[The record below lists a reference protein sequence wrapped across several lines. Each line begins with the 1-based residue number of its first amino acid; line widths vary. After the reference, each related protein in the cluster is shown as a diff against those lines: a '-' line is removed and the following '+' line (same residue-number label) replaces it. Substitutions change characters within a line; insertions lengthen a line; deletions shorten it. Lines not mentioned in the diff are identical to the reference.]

1 MKLPLLLRIVVGTAL
16 LIPLLLIVLH
26 GLRHGDE
33 RVPNSFDDCVAPPV
47 SDVQDGTP
55 ELAVQPGECR
65 SIEGRADISS
75 MHLWCAGVDGP
86 GQSAGS
92 RNKAAFRLPLEGRPK
107 ANAFTSF
114 EDFGDLAEKW
124 ENPREFRRVPGERML
139 WRIFRFRSQL
149 QFCEAGTYYEVR
161 RPIPVKKPFMF
172 VHTRMVPDFERE
184 RLALLIAL
192 ACVSAIIA
200 GVGLVL
206 NRLLAAEIVFDRHS
220 HKNSRLL
227 LSNGISAAFLLS
239 KTLAEA
245 QVQIG
250 EVLDINR
257 ATFSDEG
264 GDPIEIIEPWDLFRD
279 LKELYN
285 RPELTVETE
294 CPDWLKFEGWPKSF
308 LRALHNAIQNASNV
322 EDCDRIRLL
331 ARQERESWVAF
342 VIENNGQAVPEGIVK
357 RFNRRRAYPAPR
369 RAGRQRSGLR
379 IILRTARKHGGT
391 ATLENLAP
399 SDPHGMSVRLTLRL
413 PAEQPRGTPRARWM
427 RRMLQAVRRAS

>member
-1 MKLPLLLRIVVGTAL
+1 MNLPLLLRIVVGTVL
-16 LIPLLLIVLH
+16 LIPPLLIVLH

-47 SDVQDGTP
+47 SDVQDGRRG
-55 ELAVQPGECR
+55 LAVLPGECR
-65 SIEGRADISS
+65 SIEGHADIAS
-75 MHLWCAGVDGP
+75 MHLWCADVAGP
-86 GQSAGS
+86 SQAAGS
-92 RNKAAFRLPLEGRPK
+92 KSKAAFRLPLEGRPK

-114 EDFGDLAEKW
+114 GDFGDLEEKW
-124 ENPREFRRVPGERML
+124 ENPREFRQVPGERML

-149 QFCEAGTYYEVR
+149 QFCEAGTYYEGR
-161 RPIPVKKPFMF
+161 RPIAVKEPFMF
-172 VHTRMVPDFERE
+172 VHTLMVPDFERE
-184 RLALLIAL
+184 RLVLLIAL
-192 ACVSAIIA
+192 ACVSAVIA

-220 HKNSRLL
+220 HKDSRLF
-227 LSNGISAAFLLS
+227 LSSGISAAFLLS
-239 KTLAEA
+239 RTLAEA
-245 QVQIG
+245 RVRIG
-250 EVLDINR
+250 DVLDINR

-264 GDPIEIIEPWDLFRD
+264 GDPIAIIEPWDLFRE
-279 LKELYN
+279 LKGLYS
-285 RPELTVETE
+285 RPELAVETE
-294 CPDWLKFEGWPKSF
+294 CPDWLEVEGWPKSF
-308 LRALHNAIQNASNV
+308 LRALHNAMQNASHV
-322 EDCDRIRLL
+322 EDCDRIRLV
-331 ARQERESWVAF
+331 ARRERESWVAF

-413 PAEQPRGTPRARWM
+413 PAEQPRGTLPARWV

>member
-1 MKLPLLLRIVVGTAL
+1 MKLPLLLRIVVGAVL
-16 LIPLLLIVLH
+16 LIPPLLIVLH

-47 SDVQDGTP
+47 GDVQDGRQG
-55 ELAVQPGECR
+55 LAVLPGECR
-65 SIEGRADISS
+65 SIEGRADIAS
-75 MHLWCAGVDGP
+75 MHLWCADVAGP
-86 GQSAGS
+86 GQGVGLKS
-92 RNKAAFRLPLEGRPK
+92 KAVFRLPLEGRPK

-114 EDFGDLAEKW
+114 EDFGDLEEKW

-149 QFCEAGTYYEVR
+149 QFCEAGTYYEGR
-161 RPIPVKKPFMF
+161 RPIAVKEPFMF
-172 VHTRMVPDFERE
+172 VHTRMIPDFERE

-206 NRLLAAEIVFDRHS
+206 NRLLAAEIVFDRHL
-220 HKNSRLL
+220 HKDSRLF
-227 LSNGISAAFLLS
+227 LSSGISAAFLLS

-245 QVQIG
+245 QNRIG

-279 LKELYN
+279 LKEFYN

-294 CPDWLKFEGWPKSF
+294 CPDWLTVEGWPKSF
-308 LRALHNAIQNASNV
+308 LRALHNAIQNASHVKN
-322 EDCDRIRLL
+322 CDRVRLL
-331 ARQERESWVAF
+331 ARRERESWVAF
-342 VIENNGQAVPEGIVK
+342 VIENNGRAVPESIVK
-357 RFNRRRAYPAPR
+357 RFNRRRAYP
-369 RAGRQRSGLR
+369 AGRQRSGLR
-379 IILRTARKHGGT
+379 IILRTARKHRGT

-413 PAEQPRGTPRARWM
+413 PAEQPRGTLPARWM
-427 RRMLQAVRRAS
+427 RRMFQLGRRAS